1 MSLVQVYHGESS
13 MVMKPSLVL
22 GLIGK
27 IIPENKEIA
36 NDIHL
41 YNALKRPYLI
51 CCKRKEC
58 LCNIYSMN
66 SFLGSY
72 SN

>member
-1 MSLVQVYHGESS
+1 

-51 CCKRKEC
+51 CCK
-58 LCNIYSMN
+58 
-66 SFLGSY
+66 
-72 SN
+72 